1 MKKKIFLLKD
11 LNQKIRNLQSR
22 GKKIVQCHGVF
33 DLLHIGHIKHFKEA
47 KTYGEVLVVS
57 ITSDRF
63 VNKGPNRPAFNQN
76 LRAESLASLEYVDF
90 VVINDNA
97 SAIPVIK
104 NLKPNFYCKG
114 PDYKIHKNDITKK
127 IKTEISA
134 VKKFGGKIIYT
145 KEETY
150 SSSKLINLFSD
161 NFTKTHKSNIK
172 EIKKKYSYKKI
183 MDIFEKIKN
192 TKVLVIGETIIDE
205 YNFCEALGK
214 SGKEPTLV
222 LRDLNKETYSGGA
235 AAIARHLS
243 PFLKNVSL
251 LSMVGEK
258 KEFLPKIK
266 KDLPKNVNFD
276 YIKKESSPT
285 IIKRRFLDHISKNK
299 VLGVYSLNDD
309 RLNNTNEKQFQKKL
323 KKILR
328 QFDMVIVSDY
338 GHGLISTK
346 SAKMICTN
354 SKFLAVNA
362 QLNASNIGFHSMRKY
377 INPNCVIINDRELR
391 YELRDRN
398 SPVTELMKKLC
409 NDQKINN
416 LIVTMGTQGS
426 IFYNKQKSSFFRNQA
441 YEKNALDKIGAGDT
455 MLALAS
461 ICLHKKLSERLSLII
476 GSLAAAQSVRTIGN
490 KNPVDKIE
498 MLKTLEHL
506 LK

>member
-1 MKKKIFLLKD
+1 
-11 LNQKIRNLQSR
+11 
-22 GKKIVQCHGVF
+22 
-33 DLLHIGHIKHFKEA
+33 
-47 KTYGEVLVVS
+47 
-57 ITSDRF
+57 
-63 VNKGPNRPAFNQN
+63 
-76 LRAESLASLEYVDF
+76 
-90 VVINDNA
+90 
-97 SAIPVIK
+97 
-104 NLKPNFYCKG
+104 
-114 PDYKIHKNDITKK
+114 
-127 IKTEISA
+127 
-134 VKKFGGKIIYT
+134 
-145 KEETY
+145 
-150 SSSKLINLFSD
+150 
-161 NFTKTHKSNIK
+161 
-172 EIKKKYSYKKI
+172 
-183 MDIFEKIKN
+183 
-192 TKVLVIGETIIDE
+192 
-205 YNFCEALGK
+205 
-214 SGKEPTLV
+214 
-222 LRDLNKETYSGGA
+222 
-235 AAIARHLS
+235 
-243 PFLKNVSL
+243 
-251 LSMVGEK
+251 
-258 KEFLPKIK
+258 
-266 KDLPKNVNFD
+266 
-276 YIKKESSPT
+276 
-285 IIKRRFLDHISKNK
+285 
-299 VLGVYSLNDD
+299 
-309 RLNNTNEKQFQKKL
+309 
-323 KKILR
+323 
-328 QFDMVIVSDY
+328 MVIVSDY

>member
-11 LNQKIRNLQSR
+11 LNKKIRNLQSR

-33 DLLHIGHIKHFKEA
+33 DLLHIGHIKHFREA
-47 KTYGEVLVVS
+47 KTYGEILVVS

-76 LRAESLASLEYVDF
+76 LRAESLASLEYIDF

-97 SAIPVIK
+97 SAIPIIK
-104 NLKPNFYCKG
+104 SLRPNFYCKG
-114 PDYKIHKNDITKK
+114 PDYKIHKKDITGK

-134 VKKFGGKIIYT
+134 VKRFGGKIIYT

-150 SSSKLINLFSD
+150 SSSKLINIFTD

-172 EIKKKYSYKKI
+172 EIKKKYSYEKI
-183 MDIFEKIKN
+183 INIFEKIKK

-235 AAIARHLS
+235 VAIARHLS
-243 PFLKNVSL
+243 PFLTNVSL
-251 LSMVGEK
+251 LSMIGEK
-258 KEFLPKIK
+258 KEYLPKIK

-276 YIKKESSPT
+276 YIKKENSPT

-323 KKILR
+323 KKMLR
-328 QFDMVIVSDY
+328 QYDMVIVSDY

-377 INPNCVIINDRELR
+377 RNPNCVIINDRELR

-476 GSLAAAQSVRTIGN
+476 GSLGAAQSVRTIGN
-490 KNPVDKIE
+490 KTPIDKIE